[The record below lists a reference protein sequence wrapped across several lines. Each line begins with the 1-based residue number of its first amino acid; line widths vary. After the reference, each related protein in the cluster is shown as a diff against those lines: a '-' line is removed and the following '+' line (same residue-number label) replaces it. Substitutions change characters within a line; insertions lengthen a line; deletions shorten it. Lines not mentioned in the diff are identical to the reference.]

1 MEAHHIQL
9 QKSMM
14 GDEKTLAMQFKHF
27 FGRQGQGGRYF
38 ETGHFGHLWD
48 KNECHH
54 WFHYNIKHDP
64 QFVATSMAHT
74 TTFQSTTSM
83 CSLQGSTKPQ
93 CKQVMYVE

>member
-14 GDEKTLAMQFKHF
+14 GDEKTLAVQFEHF

-38 ETGHFGHLWD
+38 EIGHLGHLWD

-54 WFHYNIKHDP
+54 
-64 QFVATSMAHT
+64 
-74 TTFQSTTSM
+74 
-83 CSLQGSTKPQ
+83 
-93 CKQVMYVE
+93 